1 MKLVQFDG
9 FPFVEG
15 GITAAKGFSAAGLH
29 CGIRA
34 NKSKKDLGLL
44 VADHD
49 CAAAG
54 VYTLNKV
61 QGAPIAVTKDHIAD
75 GSCRGVIV
83 NSGIAN
89 TCNADGI
96 EKAEGMCRIAAKAT
110 GLPEKSFAVA
120 STGVIG
126 QPLPLEPIEAS
137 IGELAGALSPE
148 NHADFASAI
157 MTTDT
162 VMKEVAVE
170 FTLGGKTC
178 RIGGCA
184 KGSGMIMPN
193 MATMLCFLTTDAAIS
208 PDLLRLALKRV
219 VDDTF
224 NMVSVDGDTSTNDT
238 VLLLASGDAG
248 NEEIVRQDAD
258 FSRFANA
265 LYVVLMNL
273 SRMIAADGEGA
284 TKLLECTVSGAES
297 REQAAVVAKSVINSS
312 LLKAA
317 MFGADANWG
326 RVLCAVGYADTE
338 VDVNLVDVTFAS
350 ENGAVAVCK
359 KGAGIDFSEET
370 AKTVLS
376 ADEVKILVD
385 LNDGAETATAWGCDL
400 TYDYVRINGDY
411 RS

>member
-1 MKLVQFDG
+1 MKLVQFEG
-9 FPFVEG
+9 LSLVEG
-15 GITAAKGFSAAGLH
+15 GVTAAKGFSAAGLH

-34 NKSKKDLGLL
+34 NKSKKDLGMVL
-44 VADHD
+44 ADHN
-49 CAAAG
+49 CVAAG

-61 QGAPIAVTKDHIAD
+61 KGAPITVTKDHIAD
-75 GSCRGVIV
+75 GYCRGVIV

-96 EKAEGMCRIAAKAT
+96 QKAEGMCEIAAKAT
-110 GLPEKSFAVA
+110 GLSAQDFAVA

-126 QPLPLEPIEAS
+126 QPLPLEPIEGS
-137 IGELAGALSPE
+137 IDALVKELSPK

-178 RIGGCA
+178 HIGGCS

-193 MATMLCFLTTDAAIS
+193 MATMLCFLTTDVSIS
-208 PDLLRLALKRV
+208 PDILPLALKKV
-219 VDDTF
+219 VDETF

-248 NEEIVRQDAD
+248 NAEIQTQEED
-258 FSRFANA
+258 FCTFTDA
-265 LYVVLMNL
+265 LYAVLMNL
-273 SRMIAADGEGA
+273 SRMIAGDGEGA
-284 TKLLECTVSGAES
+284 TKLLECTVAGAYS
-297 REQAAVVAKSVINSS
+297 KEQAKIVAKSVINSS

-326 RVLCAVGYADTE
+326 RVLCAIGYADTD

-350 ENGAVAVCK
+350 ENGAIAVCK
-359 KGAGIDFSEET
+359 NGAGIDFSEEIAKKVLT
-370 AKTVLS
+370 AP
-376 ADEVKILVD
+376 EVKILVD
-385 LNDGAETATAWGCDL
+385 LNDGEQVATAWGCDL